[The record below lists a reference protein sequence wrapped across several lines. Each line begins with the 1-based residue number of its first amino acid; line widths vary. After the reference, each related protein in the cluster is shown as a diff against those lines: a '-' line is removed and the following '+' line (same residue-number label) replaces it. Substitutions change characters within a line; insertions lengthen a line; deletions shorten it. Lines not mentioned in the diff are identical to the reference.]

1 MIADSGHSSLAEPE
15 EGLLDGRVKNISDL
29 RICRSEIPRVD
40 SGEAE
45 EVKRQTSAP
54 GPRLAGIVVYRA
66 VRSGIIIIPCNMNIP
81 IPLLDLFLFY
91 AYYFGIGYG
100 V

>member
-1 MIADSGHSSLAEPE
+1 MVADPRHSSLPEPE
-15 EGLLDGRVKNISDL
+15 KRFLNSRVENIPDL
-29 RICRSEIPRVD
+29 RIGWREIPSVD
-40 SGEAE
+40 AREAE
-45 EVKRQTSAP
+45 EVERKTGAP

-81 IPLLDLFLFY
+81 IPLLDFFLFN

-100 V
+100 A